1 MEDGELLT
9 GEPVNDDDDEEDD
22 DDKSGDADMYVK
34 PFAFWLPQEKSEVK
48 TALQGISLAPYT
60 LSIDHFSTALDNNEL
75 SLKFNYEI
83 AKDMSTSVNTEGRKI
98 VFQINDTNGLRA
110 IEWSADLSSF
120 EPHANEAPDTPQ
132 SKLKVGKY
140 KDFKI
145 SLANGDLLYKLSFLK
160 TYDFNIYEEF
170 QGHRR
175 LVGTMKNDWFV
186 ASN

>member
-1 MEDGELLT
+1 
-9 GEPVNDDDDEEDD
+9 
-22 DDKSGDADMYVK
+22 
-34 PFAFWLPQEKSEVK
+34 
-48 TALQGISLAPYT
+48 
-60 LSIDHFSTALDNNEL
+60 
-75 SLKFNYEI
+75 
-83 AKDMSTSVNTEGRKI
+83 MSTSVNTEGRKI

-120 EPHANEAPDTPQ
+120 EPRANETPETPQ
-132 SKLKVGKY
+132 SKLKVGKH

-175 LVGTMKNDWFV
+175 LLGTMKNDWFV
-186 ASN
+186 TSE